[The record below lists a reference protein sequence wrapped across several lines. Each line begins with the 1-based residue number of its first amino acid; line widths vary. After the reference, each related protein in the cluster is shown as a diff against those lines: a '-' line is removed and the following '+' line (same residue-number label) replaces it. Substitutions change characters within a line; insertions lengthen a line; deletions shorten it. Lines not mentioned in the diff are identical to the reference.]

1 MGTSRDPRKPRG
13 ASRGGAEALRSR
25 DVARVRMNISN
36 TMDEADVLGVELD
49 VLKREHRELDEAIR
63 ALEAEGSRDML
74 TIRRKKKEKLIL
86 KDRIRLIED
95 RLLPDIIA

>member
-1 MGTSRDPRKPRG
+1 
-13 ASRGGAEALRSR
+13 
-25 DVARVRMNISN
+25 MNI
-36 TMDEADVLGVELD
+36 TAAMDEAEVLRVELD
-49 VLKREHRELDEAIR
+49 VLKREHRELDETIQ
-63 ALEAEGSRDML
+63 ALEAEGARDML

>member
-1 MGTSRDPRKPRG
+1 
-13 ASRGGAEALRSR
+13 
-25 DVARVRMNISN
+25 MNISN
-36 TMDEADVLGVELD
+36 TMDEAEVLAFELE

-63 ALEAEGSRDML
+63 ALEAEGGRDML
-74 TIRRKKKEKLIL
+74 TIRRKKKEKLLL

>member
-1 MGTSRDPRKPRG
+1 
-13 ASRGGAEALRSR
+13 
-25 DVARVRMNISN
+25 MNI
-36 TMDEADVLGVELD
+36 TAAMDESEVLRVELE
-49 VLKREHRELDEAIR
+49 VLRREHRELDEAIL
-63 ALEAEGSRDML
+63 ALEAEGSRDLL

>member
-1 MGTSRDPRKPRG
+1 
-13 ASRGGAEALRSR
+13 
-25 DVARVRMNISN
+25 MNISN
-36 TMDEADVLGVELD
+36 TMDEAEVLAFELE

-74 TIRRKKKEKLIL
+74 TIRRKKKEKLVL

>member
-1 MGTSRDPRKPRG
+1 
-13 ASRGGAEALRSR
+13 
-25 DVARVRMNISN
+25 MNISN
-36 TMDEADVLGVELD
+36 TMDETEVLRVELD

-63 ALEAEGSRDML
+63 ALEAEGSHDML
-74 TIRRKKKEKLIL
+74 TIRRKKKEKLVL

>member
-1 MGTSRDPRKPRG
+1 
-13 ASRGGAEALRSR
+13 
-25 DVARVRMNISN
+25 MNISS
-36 TMDEADVLGVELD
+36 TMDETEVLRFELE
-49 VLKREHRELDEAIR
+49 VLKREHRELDEAIL

-74 TIRRKKKEKLIL
+74 TIRRRKKEKLVL